1 MAKTSRTD
9 EELVEALRRHFT
21 LLKEYHEKAFEEGD
35 ANYYGEVAGKL
46 RLLIYRSRTCH
57 PLLLDLMEKFSI
69 TVRLDLIGP
78 GNRSAD
84 IDGYFHRPCG
94 AFRSERTN
102 QLIEITRMGVVRSW
116 AQQIGSSHEDPSID
130 DNFSE
135 YLSHGFYINGRQIAV
150 DELRRSSKFVLNVA
164 KFFFEDYE
172 KQTSGS

>member
-1 MAKTSRTD
+1 MS
-9 EELVEALRRHFT
+9 
-21 LLKEYHEKAFEEGD
+21 LLEEYHKKAFEEGD

-69 TVRLDLIGP
+69 TIRLDLIAP

-84 IDGYFHRPCG
+84 IDEYFNSPCG

-102 QLIEITRMGVVRSW
+102 QLVEISRIGVVRTW
-116 AQQIGSSHEDPSID
+116 AQQIGSSHEDASID
-130 DNFSE
+130 DDFSE

-164 KFFFEDYE
+164 KFFFKDYE
-172 KQTSGS
+172 KQTFSS